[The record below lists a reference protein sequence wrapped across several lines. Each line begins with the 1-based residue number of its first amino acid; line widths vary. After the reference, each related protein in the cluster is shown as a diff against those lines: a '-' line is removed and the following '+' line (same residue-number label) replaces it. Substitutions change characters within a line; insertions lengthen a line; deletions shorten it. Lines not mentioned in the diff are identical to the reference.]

1 PHLIELMDAKLPT
14 RQEQLDSL
22 STEEFDVLII
32 GGGATGCGC
41 ALDAVSRGL
50 RTALVEKFDFA
61 SGTSSRSTKLIHG
74 GVRYLQKAVFN
85 LDIEQYRMVKEAL
98 SERANLLQIAPHL
111 SYPLPIMLPIYHLWQ
126 LPYFWAGIKMYDLV
140 SGTQILKPSFYLSKS
155 RALEYFPML
164 QKDALKG
171 ALVYYDGQHE
181 DARMCLS
188 IGLTAAKL
196 GASIANYCEVVEIL
210 KSTDPT
216 TNKEVVSGA
225 RVLDRTTG
233 KEFAI
238 KAKCIVNATGPYS
251 DTIRQK
257 ENPQKAKIVAPS
269 AGIHI
274 TLPDYYSPERMGLL
288 DPATADGRVIFF
300 LPWQNCTIAGTTDTP
315 CELTDN
321 PHPTEDD
328 VKFILKEIKHYLS
341 PDIDI
346 RRGDVL
352 SAWAGIRPLVT
363 DPNKSDTQSIAR
375 NHIIEVSDSRMVTI
389 AGGKWTTY
397 RQMSE
402 ETIDK
407 VIEVANLQA
416 KGPCKTKGLLLDGA
430 YHWGP
435 NLFIRLVQEYGV
447 EPSVAQHL
455 ANVYG
460 DKSLEI
466 IKLESLSGQRW
477 PVVGKRLHPNYP
489 YLESEVRWATREY
502 ACRAVDIL
510 ARRTRLAFANV
521 HAAVEALPRVV
532 QIMGEELGWSETKRQ
547 EELAHCKGFL
557 RFEMGYNLKLQERLQ
572 HPINL
577 SSEEIADLM
586 SKFRK
591 MDADNKGFITLND
604 LERYFKNHAAPM
616 LGTNHSME
624 AAQIMDMIDEVDLN
638 RNGRIEMSE
647 FLQFMSAAKSGTVG
661 SSRFK
666 HVLDRTSHSDKDH
679 VISVDRSGGGV

>member
-1 PHLIELMDAKLPT
+1 
-14 RQEQLDSL
+14 
-22 STEEFDVLII
+22 
-32 GGGATGCGC
+32 
-41 ALDAVSRGL
+41 
-50 RTALVEKFDFA
+50 
-61 SGTSSRSTKLIHG
+61 
-74 GVRYLQKAVFN
+74 
-85 LDIEQYRMVKEAL
+85 
-98 SERANLLQIAPHL
+98 
-111 SYPLPIMLPIYHLWQ
+111 
-126 LPYFWAGIKMYDLV
+126 
-140 SGTQILKPSFYLSKS
+140 
-155 RALEYFPML
+155 
-164 QKDALKG
+164 
-171 ALVYYDGQHE
+171 
-181 DARMCLS
+181 MCLS

-233 KEFAI
+233 KEFALNQSQ
-238 KAKCIVNATGPYS
+238 V
-251 DTIRQK
+251 
-257 ENPQKAKIVAPS
+257 
-269 AGIHI
+269 HI
-274 TLPDYYSPERMGLL
+274 PRGWACWT
-288 DPATADGRVIFF
+288 PATATAGGDF
-300 LPWQNCTIAGTTDTP
+300 LFTWQNCTIA
-315 CELTDN
+315 
-321 PHPTEDD
+321 
-328 VKFILKEIKHYLS
+328 EIKHYLS

-346 RRGDVL
+346 RVATC
-352 SAWAGIRPLVT
+352 SALGPAFGLVT

-447 EPSVAQHL
+447 EPSVAL
-455 ANVYG
+455 STWPMSMAT
-460 DKSLEI
+460 SLW
-466 IKLESLSGQRW
+466 SGQRW

-489 YLESEVRWATREY
+489 YLESEVRLATREY

-510 ARRTRLAFANV
+510 ARRTAWPSPMCT
-521 HAAVEALPRVV
+521 AAVEACPEWCRSWARK
-532 QIMGEELGWSETKRQ
+532 LGWSETKRRAGALQ
-547 EELAHCKGFL
+547 TVSPV
-557 RFEMGYNLKLQERLQ
+557 EMGYNLKLQERLQ
-572 HPINL
+572 HPSICPL
-577 SSEEIADLM
+577 MRLPILM

-604 LERYFKNHAAPM
+604 LERYFKLFTYPHFVAFRR
-616 LGTNHSME
+616 GTNHSME

>member
-1 PHLIELMDAKLPT
+1 
-14 RQEQLDSL
+14 
-22 STEEFDVLII
+22 
-32 GGGATGCGC
+32 
-41 ALDAVSRGL
+41 
-50 RTALVEKFDFA
+50 
-61 SGTSSRSTKLIHG
+61 SG
-74 GVRYLQKAVFN
+74 
-85 LDIEQYRMVKEAL
+85 
-98 SERANLLQIAPHL
+98 ANLLQIAPHL
-111 SYPLPIMLPIYHLWQ
+111 SYLCQSCCQFITCGSCR
-126 LPYFWAGIKMYDLV
+126 YFWAGIKMYDLV
-140 SGTQILKPSFYLSKS
+140 SGTQILKAFVLFEQVQSSGI
-155 RALEYFPML
+155 FPYAG

-171 ALVYYDGQHE
+171 AL
-181 DARMCLS
+181 ASTRTPRMCLS

-225 RVLDRTTG
+225 RVLD
-233 KEFAI
+233 ALL
-238 KAKCIVNATGPYS
+238 AKSSLSKPMNATGPYS

-274 TLPDYYSPERMGLL
+274 TLPRLL
-288 DPATADGRVIFF
+288 QSREDGPAGPAATADGR
-300 LPWQNCTIAGTTDTP
+300 NCTIAGTTDTP

-328 VKFILKEIKHYLS
+328 RLS
-341 PDIDI
+341 TICRADIDI

-416 KGPCKTKGLLLDGA
+416 KGPCKTKGLLLE
-430 YHWGP
+430 WRLSLGP

-447 EPSVAQHL
+447 EPLRGSAP
-455 ANVYG
+455 
-460 DKSLEI
+460 
-466 IKLESLSGQRW
+466 GQCLWGQVFGGALGHQR
-477 PVVGKRLHPNYP
+477 VRLPG
-489 YLESEVRWATREY
+489 
-502 ACRAVDIL
+502 VDIL

-547 EELAHCKGFL
+547 EELAHCKRFL
-557 RFEMGYNLKLQERLQ
+557 R
-572 HPINL
+572 
-577 SSEEIADLM
+577 
-586 SKFRK
+586 
-591 MDADNKGFITLND
+591 
-604 LERYFKNHAAPM
+604 
-616 LGTNHSME
+616 ME

>member
-1 PHLIELMDAKLPT
+1 
-14 RQEQLDSL
+14 
-22 STEEFDVLII
+22 EFDVLII

-238 KAKCIVNATGPYS
+238 KANERYRALFGHHPAEGESSESKDC
-251 DTIRQK
+251 R
-257 ENPQKAKIVAPS
+257 PS

-460 DKSLEI
+460 DKSLE
-466 IKLESLSGQRW
+466 RW

-547 EELAHCKGFL
+547 EELAHCKRFL

-577 SSEEIADLM
+577 SSDEIADLM

-604 LERYFKNHAAPM
+604 LERYF
-616 LGTNHSME
+616 
-624 AAQIMDMIDEVDLN
+624 
-638 RNGRIEMSE
+638 
-647 FLQFMSAAKSGTVG
+647 
-661 SSRFK
+661 
-666 HVLDRTSHSDKDH
+666 
-679 VISVDRSGGGV
+679 